1 MRNIYLKTRSLEEV
15 HELIEEEFKDF
26 YSNLEVEE
34 IDVRKALNRVAAE
47 EIYSIYSS
55 PSFHSCAMDGVMVE
69 SKKTATAREHMP
81 LTLTKEDYMY
91 CDTGDP
97 LLKPYDAVIMIENIV
112 EEGDNITI
120 QAPVHSWENVRPIG
134 EDIIEKDLIFPQFH
148 KFRPIDLSIMLS
160 AGLKKVKVIKRPK
173 LGIIPTGD
181 EIVSGSEGLK
191 VGEIIESNSAMFVA
205 MAEEMGA
212 EAEVLPIVKD
222 DRELLKSTVKEAMEK
237 YDMVVMN
244 AGSSAGRDD
253 YTASIAQDLGKL
265 LAHGISIRPGK
276 PAVIASIGGKPFI
289 GVPGYPVSG
298 HIVFQ
303 EVIETILEHKMHLK
317 KKEVTVVEGELT
329 RPAVSS
335 LKNTE
340 YVRVKVG
347 KIKDKLFFT
356 PMDRGAGSS
365 YSLSQSDGYLI
376 IDKNSEGHVK
386 GERVAVRLHDHVK
399 SSDFDKRIVSIGSHD
414 MVLDIIND
422 LFAKEGSEYSLLSS
436 HVGSFS
442 GLQALLSD
450 NCHIAPSHLLGK
462 DGKYNNE
469 AVSMLFKGEE
479 MAMINVVGRRQG
491 FIVEKGN
498 PKNIKTIEDLKNLKM
513 VNRQRGAG
521 TRVLFDYL
529 LEKAGIDGMG
539 IEGYD
544 HEVTTHLAAAL
555 AVKNGDVDFAVGV
568 ESAAVKMDL
577 DFIYLADEDYEFV
590 LKRETLDQEPIKEL
604 IEMLRSDLFKK
615 TVDALGGY
623 NTLKSGEVRYYEG

>member
-26 YSNLEVEE
+26 YNSVEVEE

-69 SKKTATAREHMP
+69 SKKTAAAREHMP

-173 LGIIPTGD
+173 LAIIPTGD

-222 DRELLKSTVKEAMEK
+222 DRELLKSTVKKAMEK

-276 PAVIASIGGKPFI
+276 PAVIASIEGKPFI

-317 KKEVTVVEGELT
+317 KKEVKVVEGELT

-386 GERVAVRLHDHVK
+386 GERVAVRLHDYV
-399 SSDFDKRIVSIGSHD
+399 SPSDFDKRIVSIGSHD

-469 AVSMLFKGEE
+469 AVSMLFKGQE

-529 LEKAGIDGMG
+529 LEKAGIEGKG

-590 LKRETLDQEPIKEL
+590 LKRETLDQKPIKEL

>member
-15 HELIEEEFKDF
+15 RELIEEEFKDF
-26 YSNLEVEE
+26 YNSVEVEE

-69 SKKTATAREHMP
+69 SKKTAAAREHMP

-112 EEGDNITI
+112 EEGDSITI

-173 LGIIPTGD
+173 LAIIPTGD

-222 DRELLKSTVKEAMEK
+222 DRELLKATVKEAMEK

-253 YTASIAQDLGKL
+253 YTASIAKDLGIL

-386 GERVAVRLHDHVK
+386 GERVAVRLHDHVRP
-399 SSDFDKRIVSIGSHD
+399 SDFDKRIVSIGSHD

-498 PKNIKTIEDLKNLKM
+498 PKNIKTIEDLKDLKM

-529 LEKAGIDGMG
+529 LEKAGIEGKG

>member
-1 MRNIYLKTRSLEEV
+1 MRNIYLKTKSLEEV

-26 YSNLEVEE
+26 YDSVEVEE

-69 SKKTATAREHMP
+69 SKKTAAAREHMP
-81 LTLTKEDYMY
+81 LTLTKDEYMY

-173 LGIIPTGD
+173 LAIIPTGD

-222 DRELLKSTVKEAMEK
+222 DRELLKRTVKEAMEK

-303 EVIETILEHKMHLK
+303 EVIETILERKMHLK

-386 GERVAVRLHDHVK
+386 GERVAVRLHDHVRP
-399 SSDFDKRIVSIGSHD
+399 SDFDKRIVSIGSHD

-442 GLQALLSD
+442 GLQALLGD

-529 LEKAGIDGMG
+529 LEKAGIEGMD

-590 LKRETLDQEPIKEL
+590 LKRETLKLKPIEEL

>member
-1 MRNIYLKTRSLEEV
+1 MRNIYLKTRSLDEV

-26 YSNLEVEE
+26 YNSVEVEE

-253 YTASIAQDLGKL
+253 YTASIAKDLGKL

-376 IDKNSEGHVK
+376 IDKNFEGHVK
-386 GERVAVRLHDHVK
+386 GERVSVRLHDHVRP
-399 SSDFDKRIVSIGSHD
+399 SDFDKRIVSIGSHD

-498 PKNIKTIEDLKNLKM
+498 PKNIKTIEDLKDLKM

-529 LEKAGIDGMG
+529 LEKAGIEGKG

>member
-1 MRNIYLKTRSLEEV
+1 MRNIYLKTRSLDEV
-15 HELIEEEFKDF
+15 HELIEEEFEDF
-26 YSNLEVEE
+26 YDSVEVEE

-97 LLKPYDAVIMIENIV
+97 LLKPYDAVITTENIV

-173 LGIIPTGD
+173 LAIIPTGD

-222 DRELLKSTVKEAMEK
+222 DRELLKATVKEAMEK

-365 YSLSQSDGYLI
+365 YSLSQSGGYLI

-386 GERVAVRLHDHVK
+386 GERVAVRLHDYV
-399 SSDFDKRIVSIGSHD
+399 SPSDFDKRIVSIGSHD

-529 LEKAGIDGMG
+529 LEKSGIDGRD

-590 LKRETLDQEPIKEL
+590 LKRETLKLKPIEEL

>member
-15 HELIEEEFKDF
+15 HKLIEEEFKDF
-26 YSNLEVEE
+26 YNSVEVEE

-69 SKKTATAREHMP
+69 SKKTAAAREHMP

-97 LLKPYDAVIMIENIV
+97 LLKPYDAVIMIENMV

-173 LGIIPTGD
+173 LAIIPTGD
-181 EIVSGSEGLK
+181 EIVSGSESLK

-222 DRELLKSTVKEAMEK
+222 DRELLKSTVKGAMEK

-303 EVIETILEHKMHLK
+303 EVIETILERKMHLK

-386 GERVAVRLHDHVK
+386 GERVSVRLHDYV
-399 SSDFDKRIVSIGSHD
+399 SPSDFDKRIVSIGSHD

-469 AVSMLFKGEE
+469 AVSMLFKGQE

-529 LEKAGIDGMG
+529 LEKAGIEGKG

-590 LKRETLDQEPIKEL
+590 LKRETLDQKPIKEL

>member
-1 MRNIYLKTRSLEEV
+1 MRNIFLKTRSLEEV

-26 YSNLEVEE
+26 YNNVEIEE

-69 SKKTATAREHMP
+69 SKKTAAAREHMP

-173 LGIIPTGD
+173 LAIIPTGD

-222 DRELLKSTVKEAMEK
+222 DRELLKATVKEAMEK

-253 YTASIAQDLGKL
+253 YTASIAEDLGKL

-386 GERVAVRLHDHVK
+386 GERVSVRLHDYV
-399 SSDFDKRIVSIGSHD
+399 SPSDFDKRIVSIGSHD

-529 LEKAGIDGMG
+529 LEKAGIEGRG

-623 NTLKSGEVRYYEG
+623 NTLNSGEVRYYEG

>member
-1 MRNIYLKTRSLEEV
+1 MRNIYLKTKSLEEV
-15 HELIEEEFKDF
+15 HEIIEEEFKDF
-26 YSNLEVEE
+26 YNSVEVEE

-69 SKKTATAREHMP
+69 SKKTAAAREHMP
-81 LTLTKEDYMY
+81 LTLTKDEYMY

-97 LLKPYDAVIMIENIV
+97 LLKPYDAVIMIESIV

-173 LGIIPTGD
+173 LAIIPTGD

-222 DRELLKSTVKEAMEK
+222 DRELLKRTVKEAMEK

-303 EVIETILEHKMHLK
+303 EVIETILERKMHLK

-329 RPAVSS
+329 RPAISS

-386 GERVAVRLHDHVK
+386 GERVAVRLHDYV
-399 SSDFDKRIVSIGSHD
+399 SPSDFDKRIVSIGSHD

-529 LEKAGIDGMG
+529 LEKAGIEGMD

-590 LKRETLDQEPIKEL
+590 LKRETLKLKPIEEL

>member
-26 YSNLEVEE
+26 YNSVEVEE

-173 LGIIPTGD
+173 LAIIPTGD

-222 DRELLKSTVKEAMEK
+222 DRELLKSTVKKAMEK

-253 YTASIAQDLGKL
+253 YTASIAKDLGKL

-303 EVIETILEHKMHLK
+303 EVIETILERKMHLK

-386 GERVAVRLHDHVK
+386 GERVAVRLHDYV
-399 SSDFDKRIVSIGSHD
+399 SPSDFDKRIVSIGSHD

-469 AVSMLFKGEE
+469 AVSMLFKGQE

-529 LEKAGIDGMG
+529 LEKAGIDGKG